1 MIKFLVAAAGILL
14 SNEASAVQAD
24 TATEQMR
31 LILRTACS
39 IDEGEVD
46 RYSLDV
52 DAQGQLVLRGFRPG
66 AEGELRVDRQTI
78 DSGDTGAIGDLLLE
92 DEANMLEANRLRTE
106 CTVTVLPMLM
116 PLFERALEIDYED
129 SSND

>member
-1 MIKFLVAAAGILL
+1 MIKYLAAAAGILM
-14 SNEASAVQAD
+14 SGESSAFQAD
-24 TATEQMR
+24 TATAQMR

-92 DEANMLEANRLRTE
+92 DDANMLEATRLRNE
-106 CTVTVLPMLM
+106 CTATVLPLLM
-116 PLFERALEIDYED
+116 PLFERALEMDFEG